1 MLDTLNT
8 INGYVWGLPLIILVL
23 GTGILLTVR
32 LGLIQVLKLPMALKL
47 IFTA

>member
-32 LGLIQVLKLPMALKL
+32 
-47 IFTA
+47 